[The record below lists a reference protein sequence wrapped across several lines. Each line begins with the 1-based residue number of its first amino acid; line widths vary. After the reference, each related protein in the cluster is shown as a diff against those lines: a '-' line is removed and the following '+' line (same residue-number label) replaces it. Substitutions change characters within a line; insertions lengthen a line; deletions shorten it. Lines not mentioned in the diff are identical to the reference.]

1 MTIENKALSLSDV
14 KRLTSLSKSTIY
26 RLIKAGEFPK
36 AIKITARRV
45 AWRAAEINGWLEQK
59 A

>member
-14 KRLTSLSKSTIY
+14 IRLTSLSKTTIY

-45 AWRAAEINGWLEQK
+45 AWRAAEINCWLEQK